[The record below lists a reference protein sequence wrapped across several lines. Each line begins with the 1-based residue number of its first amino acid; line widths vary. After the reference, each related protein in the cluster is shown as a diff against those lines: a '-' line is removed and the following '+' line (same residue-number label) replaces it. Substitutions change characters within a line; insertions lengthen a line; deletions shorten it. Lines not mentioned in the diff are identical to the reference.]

1 MTEKS
6 EQEGKL
12 SLSRPGRLELKKTVE
27 TGQVRQSFSHGRSKS
42 VMVEVKKKR
51 TFGRDSAGRMRA
63 VAEEQKQAATVEA
76 PEADTDLD
84 NLTDEERSAR
94 LRAVHGAAE
103 ESDKRR
109 TAELEGER
117 RKIEEENKRRA
128 Q

>member
-1 MTEKS
+1 MTQKS

-63 VAEEQKQAATVEA
+63 VAEEQKLAEVET
-76 PEADTDLD
+76 PEADAGLD
-84 NLTDEERSAR
+84 NLTAEERSAR

-109 TAELEGER
+109 TAELEDER
-117 RKIEEENKRRA
+117 RKIE
-128 Q
+128 